1 MHNPDSFSPE
11 QSIDSAPDYSEIKK
25 EVNELTKDVI
35 NKSDIVKSTHALEKI
50 RTGSEGEKKFWQT
63 VLIWDLTW
71 VNTLKYETTPLPQW
85 VTLWENKKYISFHD
99 WKSTKNIWVR
109 NTEETF
115 ISEII
120 DSKQDNKT
128 LTSMSLQE
136 KVDLQRETHA
146 LIGGLTTQYIDIK
159 QKQLDAEQQINQH
172 KNKAWTWKKI
182 AVAMNFSK
190 YEWEKERKR
199 NRIEAKKIL
208 NDINKLEKFISK
220 LETTENSV

>member
-11 QSIDSAPDYSEIKK
+11 QSIDSAPDFSEIKK

-35 NKSDIVKSTHALEKI
+35 KKNDIVKSTHTLEKI
-50 RTGSEGEKKFWQT
+50 RTGSESEKKFWQT

-85 VTLWENKKYISFHD
+85 VTLWGNKKYISFQD
-99 WKSTKNIWVR
+99 WKSSKNIWVR

-128 LTSMSLQE
+128 LSSMTLQE
-136 KVDLQRETHA
+136 KVDLQRETQD
-146 LIGGLTTQYIDIK
+146 LIEELTTQYTDIK
-159 QKQLDAEQQINQH
+159 QKQLDAEQQIHQH
-172 KNKAWTWKKI
+172 KTKAGTWKKI

-199 NRIEAKKIL
+199 NRIEAKKML
-208 NDINKLEKFISK
+208 NDINKLKKFVSK
-220 LETTENSV
+220 LETSDNSA